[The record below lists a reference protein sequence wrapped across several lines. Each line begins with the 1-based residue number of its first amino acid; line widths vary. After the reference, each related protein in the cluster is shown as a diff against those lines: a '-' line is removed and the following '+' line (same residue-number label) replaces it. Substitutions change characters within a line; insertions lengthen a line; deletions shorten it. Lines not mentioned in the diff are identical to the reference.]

1 MLRAAITPA
10 HRGTGKKPQVEEG
23 ADKPAT
29 PRDVAMSRAQRLKRI
44 FGIEIQ
50 ACARCGGKLA
60 IIASIEQPQL
70 IAKILAHLEKTVPDQ
85 FQAQLP
91 LGARAPPLQ
100 ASLI

>member
-1 MLRAAITPA
+1 
-10 HRGTGKKPQVEEG
+10 
-23 ADKPAT
+23 
-29 PRDVAMSRAQRLKRI
+29 MSRAQRLKRI

>member
-1 MLRAAITPA
+1 MKMRWHGLPLTAALTLVALGARAETVTLAPLKDNSMYAESPA
-10 HRGTGKKPQVEEG
+10 LSNGQGTGIFSGRTNDGFE
-23 ADKPAT
+23 
-29 PRDVAMSRAQRLKRI
+29 RRA
-44 FGIEIQ
+44 
-50 ACARCGGKLA
+50 
-60 IIASIEQPQL
+60 L